1 MKTNRF
7 PFTKNKSLQ
16 AWNAADE
23 LIVSYHK
30 EKDNNLQAAIIND
43 RFGYLSCHLNNLK
56 PICIIDFKSQKLA
69 IEYNLKENDFIISE
83 DDFVNPLSA
92 FPNKVKQAI
101 IKIPKSMELYS
112 LYLEQIC
119 ENSDDDIEVTAGFM
133 TKYFNKQMIEIA
145 KEYFE
150 EVEQSKAKKKA
161 RLIFMKGKKA
171 ITKHELINKVKIN
184 EKLYLKQ
191 YYGVFA
197 SSKIDVATRYLLENI
212 HVNKAELQI
221 MDLASGN
228 GVIANHINELYK
240 SKNWELPQL
249 HLVDD
254 SFLAI
259 ESSKLNFEGDNIHFY
274 QDANMESISEE
285 SMDMIISNPPFH
297 FEHEENT
304 EISLNLFRK
313 SILVLKTGGRMIV
326 VYNRHLNYIPF
337 LKSIFSNTKIV
348 AESNRFVVVECWK

>member
-1 MKTNRF
+1 MKIERF
-7 PFTKNKSLQ
+7 PHTKNKSLQ

-23 LIVSYHK
+23 LILNYFK
-30 EKDNNLQAAIIND
+30 EKDNDSQVAIIND
-43 RFGYLSCHLNNLK
+43 RFGYLSCHLNHLN
-56 PICIIDFKSQKLA
+56 PIYIIDFKSQKLS
-69 IEYNLKENDFIISE
+69 IDYNLKENDFIITE
-83 DDFVNPLSA
+83 DNFTNPLSA

-101 IKIPKSMELYS
+101 IKIPKSMELYR

-119 ENSDDDIEVTAGFM
+119 ENSDNDIEVTAGFM

-145 KEYFE
+145 KEYFD

-161 RLIFMKGKKA
+161 RLIHMKSKKSY
-171 ITKHELINKVKIN
+171 TKHELINKVEVSKD
-184 EKLYLKQ
+184 LYLKQ

-197 SSKIDVATRYLLENI
+197 SSKIDVATRYLLENVQLKK
-212 HVNKAELQI
+212 HELQI
-221 MDLASGN
+221 LDMASGN

-240 SKNWELPQL
+240 SKNWQQPQL

-259 ESSKLNFEGDNIHFY
+259 ESSKLNLLGDNIHFHY
-274 QDANMESISEE
+274 DANMESIDEE

-313 SILVLKTGGRMIV
+313 AQTALKPNGRMTM

-348 AESNRFVVVECWK
+348 SENNRFVVVNCWK